1 MSKNVFDL
9 STMRIEDAEDHPV
22 PGVKELSVPID
33 PVVAFDAT
41 VKMMLEIVSKIV
53 VAQTICQSVN
63 TELSVLNSDKNKSA
77 VLFNVKF
84 QFVVTYL

>member
-1 MSKNVFDL
+1 MSKNGFDL
-9 STMRIEDAEDHPV
+9 STMRIEDTEDHPV

-63 TELSVLNSDKNKSA
+63 NEFSVLNPDKTK
-77 VLFNVKF
+77 VHFY
-84 QFVVTYL
+84 QM